1 MPDRPR
7 ILISRPRTLVHLR
20 DIILVTGHS
29 NYSLVGFAD
38 GSVRVVALTL
48 REVSERL
55 PGLVRIH
62 RHYLV
67 NPQYVQAVRTT
78 GVGKSGE
85 LILTTGEVLPVARR
99 RKHQVRI
106 DILLIKKNGT
116 KTSGPQ

>member
-1 MPDRPR
+1 MVR
-7 ILISRPRTLVHLR
+7 LR

-48 REVSERL
+48 RELSERL

-62 RHYLV
+62 RRYLV
-67 NPQYVQAVRTT
+67 NPQYVQTVRTAT
-78 GVGKSGE
+78 MGRGAPGE

-99 RKHQVRI
+99 RKHQVRN
-106 DILLIKKNGT
+106 DFLLIKKNGT
-116 KTSGPQ
+116 KTS